1 MIQPRFFFAC
11 SGRQG
16 FRNTLVCLA
25 ASPIEKGPLWH
36 YFSHPV
42 LLFATHR
49 IYLEL
54 TRSLLAHSTSS
65 SPITSLQS
73 GVNHYSMNKL
83 EQILRGFVSF
93 TELAAT
99 SGFLPAL
106 PAACGVLEQIWGT
119 ADQVKILRARCVY
132 IFITIRDNAA
142 GIEQSALN
150 ETVEIFITLVARTI
164 KGIHSSMNKWAEWGS
179 LKSFA
184 KNDEITVE
192 IERSMNQLDAC
203 CQNLQVSVLHA
214 CHTLPFTH
222 TPPQIATQLQL
233 YSLNTQM
240 DAARES
246 DQLEMKKMMLTML
259 ENQEELREDMGLLL
273 VNMEKFTDVM
283 KTFQLELRAHPA
295 GSLTHD
301 NISRGLLG
309 MQQASGQLPPIA
321 FLEGHECKI
330 VSQAPIAGST
340 VYDVYEG
347 LWLGEEKVA
356 VKILRSSKAS
366 EGNVRVSIISPS
378 SKHLASNEEQIYLAL
393 LWSCIHR
400 WRIIFVS
407 DLTSH
412 PNTSLTLAKLSRQ
425 PLVRERRCA
434 KVSEEEPQSFGLRY
448 LHSQNPPIVHG
459 SLQGSNVLI
468 GDGGGALLADFG
480 LAKALEDLTAVPFT
494 QSTGANGC
502 YRWMAPELHEDGG
515 QMTLKSDIYSW
526 AMTALELYSDKVPYS
541 RIKMPGSVVMEV
553 ARGRI
558 PERPR
563 PGTSR
568 MSSSGSVPGN
578 TAGTRDGIDI
588 PDGLWELFV
597 RCWDKDPANRPTIQE
612 TIQELEDM
620 RRYTLMEI

>member
-1 MIQPRFFFAC
+1 
-11 SGRQG
+11 
-16 FRNTLVCLA
+16 
-25 ASPIEKGPLWH
+25 
-36 YFSHPV
+36 
-42 LLFATHR
+42 
-49 IYLEL
+49 
-54 TRSLLAHSTSS
+54 
-65 SPITSLQS
+65 
-73 GVNHYSMNKL
+73 MNKL

-119 ADQVKILRARCVY
+119 ADQVKVNNGMRAAFPDVGPRTLMLTKGY
-132 IFITIRDNAA
+132 NAA

-150 ETVEIFITLVARTI
+150 ETVEIFITTI

-203 CQNLQVSVLHA
+203 CQNL
-214 CHTLPFTH
+214 
-222 TPPQIATQLQL
+222 QIATQLQL

-366 EGNVRVSIISPS
+366 EGNVRRFHRQVNIWHRMKSKYILRFYGVASIAGGSSFYLVSPWCENGDAPKYLKKNPS
-378 SKHLASNEEQIYLAL
+378 ADRL
-393 LWSCIHR
+393 
-400 WRIIFVS
+400 
-407 DLTSH
+407 
-412 PNTSLTLAKLSRQ
+412 KLI
-425 PLVRERRCA
+425 LEIA
-434 KVSEEEPQSFGLRY
+434 FGLRY

>member
-1 MIQPRFFFAC
+1 
-11 SGRQG
+11 
-16 FRNTLVCLA
+16 
-25 ASPIEKGPLWH
+25 
-36 YFSHPV
+36 
-42 LLFATHR
+42 
-49 IYLEL
+49 
-54 TRSLLAHSTSS
+54 
-65 SPITSLQS
+65 
-73 GVNHYSMNKL
+73 MNKL

-93 TELAAT
+93 TELANS

-106 PAACGVLEQIWGT
+106 SGACLVLEQVWGT
-119 ADQVKILRARCVY
+119 VDQVKVNKERCKVLRARCVY

-142 GIEQSALN
+142 GIEESALN
-150 ETVEIFITLVARTI
+150 QTVEAFITTI
-164 KGIHSSMNKWAEWGS
+164 KGIHASISRWAEWGS
-179 LKSFA
+179 LKSFV
-184 KNDEITVE
+184 KNDEISLE
-192 IERSMNQLDAC
+192 IERNMNQLDSC
-203 CQNLQVSVLHA
+203 CQNL
-214 CHTLPFTH
+214 
-222 TPPQIATQLQL
+222 QIATQLQL
-233 YSLNTQM
+233 FSLNTQM
-240 DAARES
+240 EAARES
-246 DQLEMKKMMLTML
+246 DQLELKKMMLMML

-283 KTFQLELRAHPA
+283 KTFQLELRSHPA
-295 GSLTHD
+295 GSSTHS

-356 VKILRSSKAS
+356 VKVLRSSKAS
-366 EGNVRVSIISPS
+366 EGNVRRFHRQVNIWHRMKSKYILRFYGVASITGGSSFYLVSPWCENGDAP
-378 SKHLASNEEQIYLAL
+378 KYLKKN
-393 LWSCIHR
+393 
-400 WRIIFVS
+400 
-407 DLTSH
+407 
-412 PNTSLTLAKLSRQ
+412 PNADRLKLI
-425 PLVRERRCA
+425 LEIA
-434 KVSEEEPQSFGLRY
+434 YGLRY
-448 LHSQNPPIVHG
+448 LHSQNPPIAHG

-553 ARGRI
+553 AKGKI

-563 PGTSR
+563 PGANRTS
-568 MSSSGSVPGN
+568 STGSATG
-578 TAGTRDGIDI
+578 GRDGIEI
-588 PDGLWELFV
+588 PDRLWDLLV
-597 RCWDKDPANRPTIQE
+597 RCWAKEAANRPTIQE
-612 TIQELEDM
+612 AILELEDM
-620 RRYTLMEI
+620 RRYGPAAMEM